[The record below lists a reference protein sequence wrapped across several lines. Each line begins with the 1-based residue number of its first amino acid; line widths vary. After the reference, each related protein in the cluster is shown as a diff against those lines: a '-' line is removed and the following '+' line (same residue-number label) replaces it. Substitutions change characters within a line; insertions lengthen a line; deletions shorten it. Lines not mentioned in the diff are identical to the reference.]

1 MYKRQAL
8 IERAKH
14 GIFGYSESQED
25 YFHAI
30 AGWMHRCHH
39 WDVEPDWLIK
49 TPGVV
54 FALAMAVKAFTEAGD
69 CVLIQQPVYYPFSE
83 VIQDNGRVVVS
94 NDLYLGT
101 DNRYHMD
108 LEDFEQ
114 KIVEHHVKLFLL
126 CNPHNP
132 SGRVFTREELTG
144 MGEICLKHGVT
155 VVCDEIHND
164 FVFQGE
170 HTVFAS
176 IKKEYADI
184 SVTVSYTHLDVYKRQ
199 PSTFIPAIYN
209 GVPAKMVGNL
219 WRYAGCYWLI
229 ANNDIKDFSDLK
241 GKTIGSCAASGGLRL
256 SVLKML
262 EANGISEDE
271 VTLVANGKHQTAYAT
286 LTSGEVDATIIH
298 NPYAALAE
306 AEGTGHI
313 LGRAWDYI
321 PDYYTGTI
329 VASDRII
336 KEEPEKLQ
344 RFLNAYYEVHEKVK
358 NEYFDEFITWL
369 AQQMDVS
376 EDVMRKAVED
386 EIDVWSDYPVIP
398 EDRVEKTVE
407 YLKEYGWLDENVQ
420 AEGTYTNEFAEKAAR
435 CV

>member
-1 MYKRQAL
+1 MPERNLNFDEIIERKGTDCLKYDFAVKRGKPEDVLPFWVADMDFRTTSYVEDAL

-30 AGWMHRCHH
+30 AGWMHRRHH

-184 SVTVSYTHLDVYKRQ
+184 SVTCTS
-199 PSTFIPAIYN
+199 PSKTFNLASMLISNIFIPNEKLRQRFQHEVNA
-209 GVPAKMVGNL
+209 
-219 WRYAGCYWLI
+219 AGI
-229 ANNDIKDFSDLK
+229 SQ
-241 GKTIGSCAASGGLRL
+241 L
-256 SVLKML
+256 SVL
-262 EANGISEDE
+262 G
-271 VTLVANGKHQTAYAT
+271 LVATQAAYEHGDEWYEKMMAYVK
-286 LTSGEVDATIIH
+286 SNID
-298 NPYAALAE
+298 YA
-306 AEGTGHI
+306 
-313 LGRAWDYI
+313 RSY
-321 PDYYTGTI
+321 
-329 VASDRII
+329 
-336 KEEPEKLQ
+336 
-344 RFLNAYYEVHEKVK
+344 
-358 NEYFDEFITWL
+358 
-369 AQQMDVS
+369 
-376 EDVMRKAVED
+376 VE
-386 EIDVWSDYPVIP
+386 
-398 EDRVEKTVE
+398 E
-407 YLKEYGWLDENVQ
+407 YLPGVKVING
-420 AEGTYTNEFAEKAAR
+420 EGTYLVWLDFRGTGIETEELDRRIIYDAKLWLDSGKIFGKTGEGFQRINVAAPR
-435 CV
+435 KTVTECFERIRKIL